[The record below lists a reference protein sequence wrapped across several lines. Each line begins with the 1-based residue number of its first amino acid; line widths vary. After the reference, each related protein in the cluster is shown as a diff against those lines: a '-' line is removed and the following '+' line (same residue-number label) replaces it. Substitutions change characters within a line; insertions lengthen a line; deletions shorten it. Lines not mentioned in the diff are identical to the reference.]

1 MCGCAEALVRAV
13 VAFFDA
19 VLVDCFLSWFRR
31 RPGPDSP
38 ASAHRDPLVPKG
50 RGGEALPASDEEKG
64 FAESTGSNEQLADG
78 DDTDEELRREAAHL
92 QLYGT
97 ISQTPAELR
106 NVSYESN
113 SESANESDD
122 MSINA
127 LARGGTSVSGFNSS
141 ECFKCEE
148 DLMTE
153 LEVLQDKS
161 LDSVPRSVLRDKSPF
176 WSMQNRFSD
185 CSGSPFPTPL
195 VLRDDM
201 QTPGTIYASHTGSTI
216 SRKRVRTRKQF
227 IYPVLRPIENKL
239 QQMEPPEDSSPMLPS
254 SSPKRTNLGA
264 DHIKKLQQTSSNSVT
279 KVGFSKSVPFSFPS
293 ENASYQ
299 EKGSP
304 PSEESKCQTRSPN
317 LLDGGALSKSNSDE
331 KRAAMSLT
339 HWLKP
344 SSTDNENQGVVTSSA
359 SDQPRDEN
367 TLFTESPVFTAASG
381 MDADVDNPTPRF
393 PKAWDGNGIPNTTTK
408 YKEDQKVSWHA
419 TPFEER
425 LLRVLSDEQPNAP
438 RKLIRGDLFLVEEE
452 T

>member
-1 MCGCAEALVRAV
+1 M
-13 VAFFDA
+13 
-19 VLVDCFLSWFRR
+19 
-31 RPGPDSP
+31 
-38 ASAHRDPLVPKG
+38 
-50 RGGEALPASDEEKG
+50 
-64 FAESTGSNEQLADG
+64 Q
-78 DDTDEELRREAAHL
+78 
-92 QLYGT
+92 
-97 ISQTPAELR
+97 
-106 NVSYESN
+106 
-113 SESANESDD
+113 SDD

-127 LARGGTSVSGFNSS
+127 LAMGGTSVSGLNSS

-148 DLMTE
+148 DLMTK
-153 LEVLQDKS
+153 LEVSQDKS
-161 LDSVPRSVLRDKSPF
+161 LDSGPRSVLRDKSPF

-185 CSGSPFPTPL
+185 CNGSPFPTPL

-201 QTPGTIYASHTGSTI
+201 QTPGTMYASHTGSTM

-227 IYPVLRPIENKL
+227 VYPVLRPIENKL
-239 QQMEPPEDSSPMLPS
+239 QQVEPSDDSSPMLPS
-254 SSPKRTNLGA
+254 SSPKRANLGA
-264 DHIKKLQQTSSNSVT
+264 DHIKKLQQTSSNSVA
-279 KVGFSKSVPFSFPS
+279 KVGFSKSLPFSFPS

-304 PSEESKCQTRSPN
+304 PSEESKCQTRSPD

-344 SSTDNENQGVVTSSA
+344 SSRDNENQGVVTSSA

-381 MDADVDNPTPRF
+381 MDADVENPTPRF

-425 LLRVLSDEQPNAP
+425 LLRVLSDEQP
-438 RKLIRGDLFLVEEE
+438 
-452 T
+452 

>member
-19 VLVDCFLSWFRR
+19 VLVDCFLSWFRLR
-31 RPGPDSP
+31 RPGPDPDSP
-38 ASAHRDPLVPKG
+38 ASAHRDPPVHKD
-50 RGGEALPASDEEKG
+50 RGGDALRASDEEKG
-64 FAESTGSNEQLADG
+64 FAESTGSNEQLVADG
-78 DDTDEELRREAAHL
+78 DDTDEELRREADYL
-92 QLYGT
+92 KLYGT

-122 MSINA
+122 MSING
-127 LARGGTSVSGFNSS
+127 LAMGATSLSGFNSS
-141 ECFKCEE
+141 ERSKCEE

-153 LEVLQDKS
+153 LEVSQDKL
-161 LDSVPRSVLRDKSPF
+161 LDSVPRSVLHDKSPF
-176 WSMQNRFSD
+176 WRMQNRLSD
-185 CSGSPFPTPL
+185 CNGSPFPTPL
-195 VLRDDM
+195 VLRDEM
-201 QTPGTIYASHTGSTI
+201 QTPGTIYTSHTGSTM

-227 IYPVLRPIENKL
+227 VYPVLRPIENKL
-239 QQMEPPEDSSPMLPS
+239 QQTELPEDSSSMLPS
-254 SSPKRTNLGA
+254 SSPK
-264 DHIKKLQQTSSNSVT
+264 HIRKLQQTSSNSVA
-279 KVGFSKSVPFSFPS
+279 KVGFLKSLPFSYPT
-293 ENASYQ
+293 ENSSHK

-317 LLDGGALSKSNSDE
+317 LLDGGALSKSISDE
-331 KRAAMSLT
+331 KHAAMSLT

-344 SSTDNENQGVVTSSA
+344 LSTVSEDQGVVSSSA

-381 MDADVDNPTPRF
+381 MDADVENPTPRF
-393 PKAWDGNGIPNTTTK
+393 PKAWDGNGIPNTTNK
-408 YKEDQKVSWHA
+408 YKEDQKVSWHT

-438 RKLIRGDLFLVEEE
+438 RKLIRGDLFHVEEE